1 MRALWFDG
9 KKLGLKEMPVPRPAK
24 NEALIKILYAGICN
38 TDLEIF
44 KGYMKF
50 KGVPGHEFTGVV
62 EQGPKNWLGKRV
74 VGEINLACGKC
85 GYCCAGMKRH
95 CPYRTVLGI
104 ANKNGAF
111 AEYLTL
117 PHENLHQVPASVPD
131 LDAVFVE
138 PLAAACRV
146 LEQVKI
152 KRGQKV
158 YVLGDGK
165 LGQLIARVVKLKTPG
180 LLLVGKHAQKLAI
193 AKKQGIK
200 TMLASKLSKIDPGQ
214 KPDLVIET
222 TGNQSGFET
231 ALEICRPLGTIVLKS
246 TFSVN
251 PEVNLSKIV
260 VDEMKIIGSRCG
272 NFPKAIEL
280 LARNKVDLS
289 GLLSGV
295 FSLEDFEQAF
305 NKATSTNALKVVF
318 KCMK

>member
-1 MRALWFDG
+1 MKALWFDG
-9 KKLGLKEMPVPRPAK
+9 KKLELKEMPAPRPAK
-24 NEALIKILYAGICN
+24 NEALIRILYAGICN

-50 KGVPGHEFTGVV
+50 KGVPGHEFTGKV

-74 VGEINLACGKC
+74 VGEINLGCGKC

-95 CPYRTVLGI
+95 CPYRAVLGI

-117 PHENLHQVPASVPD
+117 PVENLHQLPASVPD

-138 PLAAACRV
+138 PLAAAHRV
-146 LEQVKI
+146 LEQVEI
-152 KRGQKV
+152 KRGQTV

-165 LGQLIARVVKLKTPG
+165 LGQLIARTVRLKTSG
-180 LLLVGKHAQKLAI
+180 LILVGKHPQKLAF

-200 TMLASKLSKIDPGQ
+200 TVLASKLVKINPEQ
-214 KPDLVIET
+214 KPDLVIEA
-222 TGNQSGFET
+222 TGDQSGFEK

-246 TFSVN
+246 TFSKA

-280 LARNKVDLS
+280 LARKKVDLF

-295 FSLEDFEQAF
+295 FSLENFEQAF
-305 NKATSTNALKVVF
+305 RKAASTNALKVVF